1 LKTSPDPGCVPY
13 TFPSGSRAGAAVG
26 PPQIPV
32 HGKICYVLIVQFPF
46 KAISSCAAPLQP
58 CGAIGTAAMLYGVIS
73 KITPALKAP
82 PADAVP

>member
-1 LKTSPDPGCVPY
+1 M
-13 TFPSGSRAGAAVG
+13 G

-32 HGKICYVLIVQFPF
+32 HGKICCLLIVQFPF
-46 KAISSCAAPLQP
+46 KAISSYAAPLKLQP
-58 CGAIGTAAMLYGVIS
+58 CGAIGTAAMPYGVIS